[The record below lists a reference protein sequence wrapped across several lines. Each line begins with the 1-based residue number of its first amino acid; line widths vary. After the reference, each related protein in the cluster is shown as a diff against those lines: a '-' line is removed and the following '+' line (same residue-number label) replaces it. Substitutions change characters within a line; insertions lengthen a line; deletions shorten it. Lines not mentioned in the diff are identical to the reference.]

1 MFRRQRIG
9 WLQASF
15 LALGVVASSVSA
27 AETNAPAGNVTNA
40 PPVAVTNAPATS
52 TNVPEGTAA
61 KNLPKT
67 AAAALTPEQMFEGGT
82 NTYNNW
88 IEFGAGGFMT
98 KGSKPQF
105 QQWNQNSRGAFGG
118 ITDFHLQEVVATN
131 TTLTLDGRSIYDEH
145 DYKLSLGLEREKL
158 GYLRF
163 KASEFRTWENGD
175 GGFFPPT
182 GSYYPLPGNTPAL
195 DHGDLSVEAGLTLDR
210 MPKFVFKYEHSYKRG
225 DEGSTSWGYTHPGG
239 GDVVRGLNAS
249 LYGLDDH
256 KDAFSLDMT
265 HHIKATEFGVGVRYE
280 TGRMGDALK
289 ATQFPGE
296 AIQQDVTS
304 RQGTSYD
311 LLNVHSFTETWLR
324 KNVML
329 STGFSY
335 SDLDNDFS
343 GSRIY
348 GSDFDVS
355 YAPNPQSGFGYYNL
369 TGGSHLHEYVGDVNL
384 LFRPSPHVT
393 IVPSLRV
400 AAQNSAATAHGTETL
415 SDFAPAPFSAYGD
428 ANDLD
433 VRERLDLTYNGIT
446 NWVLYARGE
455 LTEGQGNLTQ
465 NGGLVPINAIGI
477 PQVAEQTDINRFFQK
492 YNAGARW
499 YPAARLT
506 LDGGGYYKRNDY
518 NYHNTVDSTLNDSP
532 DRYPAYLTMQYFQT
546 YDGYFR
552 MTLRP
557 RRNVTAISR
566 YEYQYST
573 VETRPD
579 PVSSLGQ
586 TESSRT
592 ISHIL
597 GEDVSWTPWS
607 RLYLQA
613 GFDYV
618 LSQTKIP
625 TGASTPVI
633 LPSQN
638 DYWTVNATA
647 GLVLDDKTDLKLSYF
662 YYQADNYQMN
672 NLDGLG
678 YGAGEDA
685 YSIAATLTRRIT
697 QNIRWSLK
705 YAYSHYTDQTYG
717 GHRDFQA
724 HLVYS
729 SLQYRF

>member
-1 MFRRQRIG
+1 MALLSLG
-9 WLQASF
+9 VAVG
-15 LALGVVASSVSA
+15 ALGA
-27 AETNAPAGNVTNA
+27 AETNTPPGNLTNA
-40 PPVAVTNAPATS
+40 PMVAVTNAPAT
-52 TNVPEGTAA
+52 TNAPR
-61 KNLPKT
+61 KT
-67 AAAALTPEQMFEGGT
+67 AANAAPKAEAAPLTPEQMFEGGT
-82 NTYNNW
+82 NAYNNW

-118 ITDFHLQEVVATN
+118 ITDFHLQQIVATN
-131 TTLTLDGRSIYDEH
+131 TSVTLDGRSIFDDR
-145 DYKLSLGLEREKL
+145 DYTLGLAVEREKL
-158 GYLRF
+158 GYVRF
-163 KASEFRTWENGD
+163 KASEYRTWENGD
-175 GGFFPPT
+175 GGFYPPT
-182 GSYYPLPGNTPAL
+182 GTYYPLGGNTPAV
-195 DHGDLSVEAGLTLDR
+195 DHGDLSVEAGLTLAN
-210 MPKFVFKYEHSYKRG
+210 MPKFVFKYTHTYKEG
-225 DEGSTSWGYTHPGG
+225 DEGSTSWGYTHPAGG
-239 GDVVRGLNAS
+239 ALVRGFS
-249 LYGLDDH
+249 PSIYSLDDH
-256 KDAFSLDMT
+256 RDALALDMT
-265 HHIKATEFGVGVRYE
+265 HHIKETDFGVGVRYE
-280 TGRMGDALK
+280 TGRMDDALK

-304 RQGTSYD
+304 RQGTAYD
-311 LLNVHSFTETWLR
+311 LFNVHSFTETWLR

-335 SDLDNDFS
+335 SDLDNNFS
-343 GSRIY
+343 GNRIY

-355 YAPNPQSGFGYYNL
+355 YVPNPQSGFGYYNL

-384 LFRPSPHVT
+384 FYKPSPQLT

-400 AAQNSAATAHGTETL
+400 AAQNAAATANATETL
-415 SDFAPAPFSAYGD
+415 SDFAPAPFTSYGD

-455 LTEGQGNLTQ
+455 LAEGQGNLTQ
-465 NGGLVPINAIGI
+465 NGGLIPISGIGI
-477 PQVAEQTDINRFFQK
+477 PPVAEQTDINRFFQK

-499 YPAARLT
+499 YPATRLT

-518 NYHNTVDSTLNDSP
+518 NYENTVDSTLNGTNSP

-546 YDGYFR
+546 YDGYLR

-557 RRNVTAISR
+557 RHNITAISS

-607 RLYLQA
+607 RLYVQA
-613 GFDYV
+613 GLNYV
-618 LSQTKIP
+618 LSETKMP
-625 TGASTPVI
+625 TSVSTPVI

-638 DYWTVNATA
+638 DYWTVNASS
-647 GLVLDDKTDLKLSYF
+647 GFVLDDKTDLKVTYF

-678 YGAGEDA
+678 YGAGEDQ
-685 YSIAATLTRRIT
+685 YTIAATLTRRISR
-697 QNIRWSLK
+697 NIRWSLK

-717 GHRDFQA
+717 GHRDFDA